1 MTKKPRKITRDTPVA
16 ELEALRLLWQRGP
29 ATVRDVREELERK
42 GRLLAHTTVLT
53 LLERLEKKGHVECNR
68 DGPANIYR
76 PTVSREQV
84 TTDRLVALVEQ
95 LGEGQAAPLVL
106 RLVEM
111 HELSSEDI
119 RQLRQLLSKLE
130 VENKKRKK
138 RKKR

>member
-1 MTKKPRKITRDTPVA
+1 MHGNVLEWCVDIFDARVCQFSECQRIHTSTMVLNPLSARRAPILWSNYRKIRHT
-16 ELEALRLLWQRGP
+16 E
-29 ATVRDVREELERK
+29 K
-42 GRLLAHTTVLT
+42 GRPQFH
-53 LLERLEKKGHVECNR
+53 
-68 DGPANIYR
+68 
-76 PTVSREQV
+76 Q
-84 TTDRLVALVEQ
+84 
-95 LGEGQAAPLVL
+95 GEGQAAPLVL

>member
-1 MTKKPRKITRDTPVA
+1 MTKKPRKIARDIPVA
-16 ELEALRLLWQRGP
+16 ELEVLRLLWQLGDG
-29 ATVRDVREELERK
+29 TVRDVREELKRK
-42 GRLLAHTTVLT
+42 GRQLAHTTVLT
-53 LLERLEKKGHVECNR
+53 LFERLEKKGYVECNR
-68 DGPANIYR
+68 DGPANLYH
-76 PTVSREQV
+76 PTISREQV
-84 TTDRLVALVEQ
+84 TTDRLMALVDQ